1 MNTDPTRYTGP
12 CLGCGADFVPDLDE
26 GICNACVEGA
36 YAAETVS
43 VTNGANL
50 DGVAPLVTMQRT
62 GDWKHYQ
69 PPASD
74 RPSGA
79 ARKRLRWSE
88 QAARSKDWRR
98 RRLLGADPTPPKAGI
113 ARGRQGVKRG

>member
-1 MNTDPTRYTGP
+1 MNTTDQETTLTE
-12 CLGCGADFVPDLDE
+12 LGARVSAAAADAAGAM
-26 GICNACVEGA
+26 
-36 YAAETVS
+36 AAATELMRRAGEEAQEAHDAMATAI
-43 VTNGANL
+43 GRL
-50 DGVAPLVTMQRT
+50 KPYVAPM
-62 GDWKHYQ
+62 G
-69 PPASD
+69 D

-88 QAARSKDWRR
+88 LAERSHEWRR

>member
-1 MNTDPTRYTGP
+1 MNTEPTT
-12 CLGCGADFVPDLDE
+12 LDE
-26 GICNACVEGA
+26 MGA
-36 YAAETVS
+36 RVSAAAAETAAAMAAATDLMRRAGEEVQE
-43 VTNGANL
+43 A
-50 DGVAPLVTMQRT
+50 AATMEIAVGHLKR
-62 GDWKHYQ
+62 YQ

-98 RRLLGADPTPPKAGI
+98 LRLLGQEDRKS
-113 ARGRQGVKRG
+113 VV

>member
-1 MNTDPTRYTGP
+1 MNTTDQETTLTE
-12 CLGCGADFVPDLDE
+12 LGARVSADAADTAAAMAAATELMRRAGEEAQEAQEAHDAMATAIGRLKP
-26 GICNACVEGA
+26 
-36 YAAETVS
+36 YAA
-43 VTNGANL
+43 
-50 DGVAPLVTMQRT
+50 PM
-62 GDWKHYQ
+62 
-69 PPASD
+69 SD

-88 QAARSKDWRR
+88 LAERSHEWRR